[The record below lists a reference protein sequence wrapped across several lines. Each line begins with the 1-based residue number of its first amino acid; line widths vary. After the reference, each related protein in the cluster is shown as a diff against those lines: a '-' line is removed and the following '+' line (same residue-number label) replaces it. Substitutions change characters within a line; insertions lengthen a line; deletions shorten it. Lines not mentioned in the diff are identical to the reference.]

1 MNIISIALKD
11 LQILLK
17 DRNQVFQLF
26 LLPFVFILLFSGVSF
41 GGADEVRVVSLPAV
55 NLDDGEAA
63 HTLIDNINKAGGVEV
78 ELVEQAE
85 AQTQLEAGELTRLL
99 TIPAGFSAD
108 LAANRPV
115 TLRLVSHPDADV
127 SETEAVRL
135 VVDGAAQ
142 GMALQTQVMASLR
155 HMGEMQAGAAPEQQA
170 FTAERVL
177 AQAQS
182 QFELAD
188 ERPLV
193 SIEQMQPGQLG
204 SQEEPQ
210 SWGGTQT
217 AIPSMTV
224 LFVFLAAGTTAISI
238 YSEKKVGSFRRL
250 LAAPMRKGEL
260 LLGKMVPTFI
270 TALIQLAVIFGV
282 GMFVFPLL
290 GMDGLTLGNDPLAV
304 VLIAV
309 FIALCAT
316 GLGVLIA
323 AFARTESQIGGYSA
337 TLLWVLA
344 FLGGTFF
351 PMYLLGGFLGQI
363 GMVAPHYWANK
374 AFYGVLVR
382 GQDLA
387 GVATEIA
394 VLAGFTALFWVVGVW
409 RFDFD

>member
-17 DRNQVFQLF
+17 DRSQVFQLF
-26 LLPFVFILLFSGVSF
+26 LLPFVFILLFSGLGS
-41 GGADEVRVVSLPAV
+41 GGADEVRAVSLPAV

-63 HTLIDNINKAGGVEV
+63 QTLIDNINKAGGVKV

-99 TIPAGFSAD
+99 TIPTGFSAD

-115 TLRLVSHPDADV
+115 TLRLVSHPDAAV

-142 GMALQTQVMASLR
+142 GMTLQTQVMASLQ

-217 AIPSMTV
+217 TIPSFTV
-224 LFVFLAAGTTAISI
+224 MFVFLAAGGTAISI

-304 VLIAV
+304 LLIAV
-309 FIALCAT
+309 LIALCAT

-344 FLGGTFF
+344 FLGGAFF
-351 PMYLLGGFLGQI
+351 PTYLLGGFLGQI

-374 AFYGVLVR
+374 AFNGVLVR

>member
-26 LLPFVFILLFSGVSF
+26 LLPFVFILLFSGISY

-63 HTLIDNINKAGGVEV
+63 QTLIDNINKAGGVEV

-170 FTAERVL
+170 FTAERVR

-182 QFELAD
+182 QFELSD

-217 AIPSMTV
+217 TIPSFTV
-224 LFVFLAAGTTAISI
+224 MFVFLAAGGTAISI

-309 FIALCAT
+309 LIALCAT

-351 PMYLLGGFLGQI
+351 PMYLLDGFLGQI

-374 AFYGVLVR
+374 AFHGVLVR

>member
-1 MNIISIALKD
+1 
-11 LQILLK
+11 
-17 DRNQVFQLF
+17 
-26 LLPFVFILLFSGVSF
+26 
-41 GGADEVRVVSLPAV
+41 VSLPAV

-63 HTLIDNINKAGGVEV
+63 QTLIDNINKAGGVEV

-290 GMDGLTLGNDPLAV
+290 
-304 VLIAV
+304 LIAV

-337 TLLWVLA
+337 TLLWVLG

>member
-63 HTLIDNINKAGGVEV
+63 QTLIDNINKAGGVEV